1 VNLSRVIRAYYKR
14 QSYFIFRKRV
24 LRHNL
29 TWLLKV
35 DLAVKGRQTRCM
47 AHIYMSF
54 DFGTDEEKAQQARHK
69 LEMWKQAFRLD
80 KKLLY
85 KFDRESDETAAPE
98 DAAEKSDESE
108 KAAKKSKGSKSSK
121 SKSHSK
127 KKTDADDGGG
137 DTPNGNVKL
146 YLRLAFSGH
155 EKMTEERL
163 LKKFPAEEPFSG
175 LSPKAVKDGDTEFAE
190 LEEKFD
196 SLE

>member
-1 VNLSRVIRAYYKR
+1 
-14 QSYFIFRKRV
+14 
-24 LRHNL
+24 
-29 TWLLKV
+29 
-35 DLAVKGRQTRCM
+35 M

-85 KFDRESDETAAPE
+85 KFERSGGGSEVAEDAGAAPKPGSASAKKE
-98 DAAEKSDESE
+98 
-108 KAAKKSKGSKSSK
+108 AAKSPKPGKAKAKAESGQPAAS
-121 SKSHSK
+121 
-127 KKTDADDGGG
+127 
-137 DTPNGNVKL
+137 NGTVKL

-155 EKMTEERL
+155 ERMTEERL
-163 LKKFPAEEPFSG
+163 LKKFPSEQPFSE
-175 LSPKAVKDGDTEFAE
+175 LSPKAVKHGDSGFGE

>member
-1 VNLSRVIRAYYKR
+1 MRENLT
-14 QSYFIFRKRV
+14 
-24 LRHNL
+24 HNL
-29 TWLLKV
+29 TRVLQGLFRV
-35 DLAVKGRQTRCM
+35 DLDVQGRQTRCM

-85 KFDRESDETAAPE
+85 KFERESDETI
-98 DAAEKSDESE
+98 AAEGTSTKLDDSE
-108 KAAKKSKGSKSSK
+108 EAAKKSKGAKSSK

-127 KKTDADDGGG
+127 KKVDADDGGG
-137 DTPNGNVKL
+137 ETPNGNVKL

-163 LKKFPAEEPFSG
+163 LKRFPAEEPFSG
-175 LSPKAVKDGDTEFAE
+175 LSPKAVKDGDTEFAQ

>member
-1 VNLSRVIRAYYKR
+1 M
-14 QSYFIFRKRV
+14 
-24 LRHNL
+24 
-29 TWLLKV
+29 LLKTAKYEPTVLVVAQLHLACNVAVKRLFRV
-35 DLAVKGRQTRCM
+35 DLDVQGRQTRCM

-85 KFDRESDETAAPE
+85 KFERESDETAEPE
-98 DAAEKSDESE
+98 DAAGKVEESGDV
-108 KAAKKSKGSKSSK
+108 AKKGKGSKSGK
-121 SKSHSK
+121 PASHSK
-127 KKTDADDGGG
+127 KKPESDDRGEAA
-137 DTPNGNVKL
+137 PNGNVKL

-163 LKKFPAEEPFSG
+163 LKKFPAEEPFSE
-175 LSPKAVKDGDTEFAE
+175 LSPKAVKDGDPEFAG

-196 SLE
+196 ALE